1 MLLLCLSMV
10 WAKGTQSFVYKV
22 LQNGEQVGHRNV
34 VITYLPS
41 SKKQP
46 EGATKVEIDS
56 DVTLSV
62 AGRSVRYQQKGVGVF
77 SKRRSNFVVSNNVDG
92 MLTELQ
98 GKRSISG
105 LWTVHSIYEGSFSK
119 LEYSPLQVKN
129 TSMELFIP
137 EQKMENDAFDCMII
151 DGTEVLIQNSVWKKS
166 NYRNY
171 SGINNLEIEK
181 NLEIEIENNNINS
194 VWNKDGY
201 LLGANVNILGMKFSM
216 ILQDIPKERFFGDIN
231 EKNDFQGIQEEEL

>member
-1 MLLLCLSMV
+1 MLLLCMSMV
-10 WAKGTQSFVYKV
+10 WAKGAQSFVYKV

-46 EGATKVEIDS
+46 DGATKVEIDS
-56 DVTLSV
+56 DITLSI

-92 MLTELQ
+92 MLTEFQ

-105 LWTVHSIYEGSFSK
+105 LWSVHSIYEGSFTR
-119 LEYSPLQVKN
+119 LEYSPLQVQE

-137 EQKMENDAFDCMII
+137 EQKMENDSFDCMMI
-151 DGTEVLIQNSVWKKS
+151 DGTEILIQNSVWKESRKGGFS
-166 NYRNY
+166 E
-171 SGINNLEIEK
+171 IKKDDIEK
-181 NLEIEIENNNINS
+181 NLEVVIENNDINS

-216 ILQDIPKERFFGDIN
+216 ILEDIPKERYFGDIN

>member
-10 WAKGTQSFVYKV
+10 WAKGAQSFVYKV

-46 EGATKVEIDS
+46 DGATQVEIES
-56 DVTLSV
+56 DITLSI
-62 AGRSVRYQQKGVGVF
+62 AGQAVRYQQKGIGVF

-92 MLTELQ
+92 MLTEFQ
-98 GKRSISG
+98 GKRSKSG
-105 LWTVHSIYEGSFSK
+105 LWTVYSIYDGSFTK
-119 LEYSPLQVKN
+119 LEYSPLQVQD
-129 TSMELFIP
+129 TSMEIFIP
-137 EQKMENDAFDCMII
+137 EQKIENDPFDCMIV
-151 DGTEVLIQNSVWKKS
+151 DGTEVLVQNSVWKESRGGDFGFVNKS
-166 NYRNY
+166 DIER
-171 SGINNLEIEK
+171 NLEVMVDS
-181 NLEIEIENNNINS
+181 NNINS

-201 LLGANVNILGMKFSM
+201 LLGAKVNILGMKFSM
-216 ILQDIPKERFFGDIN
+216 ILQDIPKERYFGDVN

>member
-10 WAKGTQSFVYKV
+10 WAKGAQSFVYKV
-22 LQNGEQVGHRNV
+22 LQNGEQVGQRNV

-46 EGATKVEIDS
+46 DGATKVEIDS
-56 DVTLSV
+56 DVTLNI

-77 SKRRSNFVVSNNVDG
+77 SKRRSNFVVSNHVDG
-92 MLTELQ
+92 MLTEFQ
-98 GKRSISG
+98 GKRSSSG
-105 LWTVHSIYEGSFSK
+105 LWTVHSIYDGSFTK
-119 LEYSPLQVKN
+119 LEYSPLQVQN

-137 EQKMENDAFDCMII
+137 EQKMENDPFDCMIV
-151 DGTEVLIQNSVWKKS
+151 DGTEILIKNSVWESRSSRDFS
-166 NYRNY
+166 NVNKT
-171 SGINNLEIEK
+171 EIEQ
-181 NLEIEIENNNINS
+181 NLTISVENNNINS

-201 LLGANVNILGMKFSM
+201 LLGANISILGMEFSM
-216 ILQDIPKERFFGDIN
+216 ILEDIPKERYFGDVH